1 MATVEEAALT
11 LALIPLFIGLIIPLL
26 NAVKIAGARISLTLA
41 IIASLSF
48 TASAVAVLAAGEGI
62 TYFNGLV
69 YHDAVSGMIMLG
81 SGLAALIALASAGLK
96 PGGWSSHPAWYSL
109 IPLALF
115 GVFFLTGAIDTLMVL
130 AAWLLV
136 SVISY
141 VIVALPDDLDSVRA
155 AARYI
160 YVGAVATILLSLW
173 IAFNATVAG
182 EYSLDPTGLAPLN
195 AERLSAL
202 ALATVLA
209 GLGFKLG
216 AAPFHWWLPSVY
228 GRADGKTIA
237 VVSGMIKLGFIGLLT
252 RIIVEASRAP
262 MGFENLSGAGAIAL
276 VMAAAAVAS
285 MTYGNIA
292 ALTPTSV
299 RAILAYSSI
308 AHVGYILTGLAAVA
322 YAVNTSQQILNLA
335 LAGIAVQAVAYGLAK
350 TALFATLPDSGD
362 DIKEWARNMA
372 ATKTARISASILLLS
387 LLGLPP
393 LLGFWGKLYLFLS
406 AAGYSLL
413 LVAIALVNSGI
424 SSFYYVRLVRE
435 ILSSEPTGKIDRNYE
450 TGLLAAALLTLLLG
464 LIAPLLVGLI
474 A

>member
-1 MATVEEAALT
+1 MVTQQEAALI
-11 LALIPLFIGLIIPLL
+11 LALIPLFIGLMIPLL
-26 NAVKIAGARISLTLA
+26 NAARVAGARISLLLA
-41 IIASLSF
+41 IIASISF
-48 TASAVAVLAAGEGI
+48 IASAVAILASGQGA
-62 TYFNGLV
+62 TFFNGLV
-69 YHDAVSGMIMLG
+69 YHDQVSGVIMLG
-81 SGLAALIALASAGLK
+81 SGLAALIALVSAGLK

-109 IPLALF
+109 IPIALF
-115 GVFFLTGAIDTLMVL
+115 GVFFLTGAIDSIMVL

-141 VIVALPDDLDSVRA
+141 VIVALPDDLESVKA
-155 AARYI
+155 ATRYI

-182 EYSLDPTGLAPLN
+182 EYSLDPTGIAPLN
-195 AERLSAL
+195 TEKLSAL
-202 ALATVLA
+202 TPATVLA

-228 GRADGKTIA
+228 GRADGKAIS

-252 RIIVEASRAP
+252 RIVVEASRSP
-262 MGFENLSGAGAIAL
+262 MGFETLSGTGAIAL

-292 ALTPTSV
+292 ALTPNSV

-308 AHVGYILTGLAAVA
+308 AHVGYILVGLAAVA
-322 YAVNTSQQILNLA
+322 YAANTSIQMLNLA

-362 DIKEWARNMA
+362 DIKEWARNLA
-372 ATKTARISASILLLS
+372 STRTAKISASILLLS

-393 LLGFWGKLYLFLS
+393 LLGFWGKLYLFLA

-435 ILSSEPTGKIDRNYE
+435 ILASEPTGKIDRNYE
-450 TGLLAAALLTLLLG
+450 TGLLAAAILTLLLG
-464 LIAPLLVGLI
+464 LIAPLIAGLVI
-474 A
+474 